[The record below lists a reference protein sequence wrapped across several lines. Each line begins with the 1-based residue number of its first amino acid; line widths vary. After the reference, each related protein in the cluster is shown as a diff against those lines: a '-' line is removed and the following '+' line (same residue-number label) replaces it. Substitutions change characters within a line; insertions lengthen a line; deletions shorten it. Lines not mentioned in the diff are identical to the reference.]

1 MAFTSKLPR
10 SARPY
15 CCAEAIYILYRPP
28 AGTPLRNTLEGLAVF
43 ETLKPLPPD
52 AILGIMTLFR
62 ADPNPG
68 KIDLS
73 VGVYQDEQ
81 GRTPV
86 LPSVKKAEQAIL
98 AAQDSKTYVSIAGNA
113 AFNKGIEEV
122 IYGKDHPALKAG
134 RISTVQTPGG
144 SGGLSVAGHLLAR
157 AKPNARCYVS
167 DPSWP
172 NHQPLLKVAGLTLD
186 TYPYYDYA
194 KHRVDF
200 EPMMAKLEKASAGE
214 LVLIHG
220 CCHNPCGADLS
231 KEQWEE
237 LTKLCER
244 RGLVPFIDLA
254 YQGLAEGL
262 DEDAFGVRLMAARL
276 PEVVVVSSSSK
287 NLGLYRERVGAASV
301 VSANAEAAKLAAA
314 NAANV
319 ARGIYSMPPDH
330 GAAIVGYILNSPE
343 LRAQWIKELAEMR
356 ARINGLRTLLVSK
369 LAARKTSMD
378 FSFIAQE
385 RGMFSFLGITKEQ
398 VIRLREEFHIYMVES
413 SRVNIAGINNANVD
427 RIADSI
433 AAVLK

>member
-1 MAFTSKLPR
+1 M
-10 SARPY
+10 
-15 CCAEAIYILYRPP
+15 
-28 AGTPLRNTLEGLAVF
+28 F
-43 ETLKPLPPD
+43 ETLKPPPPD

-62 ADPNPG
+62 ADSHPG

-86 LPSVKKAEQAIL
+86 LASVKRAEQAIL
-98 AAQDSKTYVSIAGNA
+98 AAQESKTYVSIAGNA

-122 IYGKDHPALKAG
+122 LYGKDHPALKAG
-134 RISTVQTPGG
+134 RVATVQTPGG
-144 SGGLSVAGHLLAR
+144 SGGLSVAGHLIAR
-157 AKPNARCYVS
+157 AKPNARVYVS
-167 DPSWP
+167 EPTWP
-172 NHQPLLKVAGLTLD
+172 NHQPLLKVAGLNLD

-194 KHRVDF
+194 KHLVYF
-200 EPMMAKLEKASAGE
+200 EPMIAKLDKASAGD

-231 KEQWEE
+231 KEQWQE

-244 RGLVPFIDLA
+244 RGLVPFIYLA

-262 DEDAFGVRLMAARL
+262 DEDAYGVRLMAERL

-301 VSANAEAAKLAAA
+301 VSASAEAAKVTGA

-319 ARGIYSMPPDH
+319 ARGLYSMPPDH
-330 GAAIVGYILNSPE
+330 GAAIVGHIFGNPD
-343 LRAQWIKELAEMR
+343 LRALWVKELAEMR
-356 ARINGLRTLLVSK
+356 SRINGLRTLLVAK
-369 LAARKTSMD
+369 LAERNTPMD
-378 FSFIAQE
+378 FSFIERE

-398 VIRLREEFHIYMVES
+398 VIRLRDEFHVYMVES
-413 SRVNIAGINNANVD
+413 SRVNVAGINHGNVD
-427 RIADSI
+427 RVADSI

>member
-1 MAFTSKLPR
+1 
-10 SARPY
+10 
-15 CCAEAIYILYRPP
+15 
-28 AGTPLRNTLEGLAVF
+28 VF

-62 ADPNPG
+62 ADQSPS

-86 LPSVKKAEQAIL
+86 LKSVKRAEQAVL
-98 AAQDSKTYVSIAGNA
+98 AAQDSKTYVAIAGNA
-113 AFNKGIEEV
+113 GFNSGVEDLL
-122 IYGKDHPALKAG
+122 YGKDHPARKGG
-134 RISTVQTPGG
+134 RVATVQTPGG
-144 SGGLSVAGHLLAR
+144 SGGLSVAGHLIAR
-157 AKPNARCYVS
+157 AKPGARVYLS

-172 NHQPLLKVAGLTLD
+172 NHFPLLKLAGLTLEN
-186 TYPYYDYA
+186 YPYYDY
-194 KHRVDF
+194 KQHRVDF
-200 EPMMAKLEKASAGE
+200 EAMTAKLDQASAGE

-231 KEQWEE
+231 KEQWEA
-237 LTKLCER
+237 LAQLCER

-276 PEVVVVSSSSK
+276 PEVVVVSSCSK
-287 NLGLYRERVGAASV
+287 NLGLYRERVGAASF
-301 VSANAEAAKLAAA
+301 VSATPEQSKLAFA
-314 NAANV
+314 NASNV

-330 GAAIVGYILNSPE
+330 GAAIVSHILHDAE
-343 LRAQWIKELAEMR
+343 LRAEWEAELAEMR
-356 ARINGLRTLLVSK
+356 RRLNGLRKLLVER
-369 LAARKTSMD
+369 LAARKTPMD

-398 VIRLREEFHIYMVES
+398 VVRLRDEFHIYMVES
-413 SRVNIAGINNANVD
+413 SRVNIAGINHGNVD
-427 RIADSI
+427 RVADAI
-433 AAVLK
+433 AAVLE